1 MSTASVSIEKIKLG
15 EGYLDCRYTPAL
27 SSKHHFVGHL
37 EDFAMRIFELVSV
50 LLIATTCVAATP
62 ISGIPGTRG
71 VRIVGQAAG
80 DALGFNNMSALGD
93 INGDGR
99 SDIAV
104 AAPGTN
110 RAGATSVGAVYVHF
124 GADGNLSNLD
134 VSGLNGTNGF
144 KIIGSALAQNS
155 QLGIFTT
162 GIGDVN
168 NDEASDLLIGSRGV
182 GQIGRA
188 YIIFGK
194 PNGQAFPPTI
204 DVSNLGSSGVVLNG
218 ASANDF
224 FGNDAVSGGGDL
236 NGDDIEDFAMGA
248 EGFNGLGGIVYLIF
262 GRSNWPAAIN
272 VGSETAASVVKFTQ
286 ESAGDQLGSFVSI
299 GADINND
306 SRSDLFIN
314 AYAGDAVGNNGE
326 GKLYVVFGRPAGV
339 PFAATQSVGS
349 LNGSDGFQIRGN
361 VNFAGFGSPVI
372 ALGDFNGDGLGDF
385 AASGVIGAGSTAL
398 IYGKSNWDAINS
410 ISDLT
415 GPNGTRF
422 AGATAGDAA
431 GAYLAAPGDVN
442 GDGKDDLMISAPGA
456 DITGLSNVGKVYL
469 IYGTAAPLASDV
481 NLNAVESSVVGEVFQ
496 GSTAGFAAGPI
507 SAIGKFSNVDVLPDF
522 LIGSETANGDV
533 YVVTKASDN
542 LFKNG
547 FEN

>member
-1 MSTASVSIEKIKLG
+1 MHILKFTL
-15 EGYLDCRYTPAL
+15 AL
-27 SSKHHFVGHL
+27 L
-37 EDFAMRIFELVSV
+37 LAMPCL
-50 LLIATTCVAATP
+50 AATS
-62 ISGIPGTRG
+62 ISSIPGTRG

-80 DALGFNNMSALGD
+80 DALGFNNMTALGD

-104 AAPGTN
+104 AAPGVD
-110 RAGATSVGAVYVHF
+110 RVGATDVGAVYVHF
-124 GADGNLSNLD
+124 GADGNLANLD
-134 VSGLNGTNGF
+134 VSTLNGTNGF

-182 GQIGRA
+182 AQIGRA

-194 PNGQAFPPTI
+194 PTGQSFPASI
-204 DVSNLGSSGVVLNG
+204 DVSNLGTAGVVLNG
-218 ASANDF
+218 ATANDF
-224 FGNDAVSGGGDL
+224 FGSDAVSGGGDL

-262 GRSNWPAAIN
+262 GRTVWPASIS
-272 VGSETAASVVKFTQ
+272 VGAEAASSVVKFTQ
-286 ESAGDQLGSFVSI
+286 ESAGDQLGSYVSV

-314 AYAGDAVGNNGE
+314 AYAGDATGNNGE
-326 GKLYVVFGRPAGV
+326 GKLYVVFGHPAGV
-339 PFAATQSVGS
+339 PFAASQSVGA
-349 LNGSDGFQIRGN
+349 LNGSDGFQVRGN
-361 VNFAGFGSPVI
+361 TTFAGFGSPVI

-385 AASGVIGAGSTAL
+385 AASGVVGAGSTAL
-398 IYGKSNWDAINS
+398 IYGKANWDAINS
-410 ISDLT
+410 ISQLT
-415 GPNGTRF
+415 GPDGTRF
-422 AGATAGDAA
+422 AGGAAGDAA

-456 DITGLSNVGKVYL
+456 DITGLGNVGKVYL
-469 IYGTAAPLASDV
+469 IYGTNAPLAADV
-481 NLNAVESSVVGEVFQ
+481 NLSAVESSIAGEVFQ

-507 SAIGKFSNVDVLPDF
+507 SAVGKFSNVDVLPDF
-522 LIGSETANGDV
+522 VIGSETANGDV
-533 YVVTKASDN
+533 YVVTKSSDV

>member
-1 MSTASVSIEKIKLG
+1 
-15 EGYLDCRYTPAL
+15 
-27 SSKHHFVGHL
+27 
-37 EDFAMRIFELVSV
+37 MRIFNFVCLSKRINKKLIPAFV
-50 LLIATTCVAATP
+50 LMILATAPCLAATS
-62 ISGIPGTRG
+62 ISSIPGTRG
-71 VRIVGQAAG
+71 VRVVGQAAG

-93 INGDGR
+93 INDDGR
-99 SDIAV
+99 SDIAL
-104 AAPGTN
+104 AAPGTD
-110 RAGATSVGAVYVHF
+110 RGATIDVGAVYIHF
-124 GADGNLSNLD
+124 GADGNLANLD
-134 VSGLNGTNGF
+134 VSTLNGTNGF
-144 KIIGSALAQNS
+144 KIIGSALAQSS

-168 NDEASDLLIGSRGV
+168 NDGASDLLIGSRGV

-194 PNGQAFPPTI
+194 PAGQNFPATI
-204 DVSNLGSSGVVLNG
+204 DVSNLGSAGVVLNG
-218 ASANDF
+218 ATANDF
-224 FGNDAVSGGGDL
+224 FGSDVVSGGGDL
-236 NGDDIEDFAMGA
+236 NGDDYSDFAVGA

-262 GRSNWPAAIN
+262 GRASWPATIN
-272 VGSETAASVVKFTQ
+272 VGSEPAASVVKFTQ

-306 SRSDLFIN
+306 SRRDLFIN

-326 GKLYVVFGRPAGV
+326 GKLYVVFGRPAGM
-339 PFAATQSVGS
+339 PFAATQSVAA
-349 LNGSDGFQIRGN
+349 LNGSNGFQIRGN

-385 AASGVIGAGSTAL
+385 AASGVIGAGSVAL

-410 ISDLT
+410 LSDLT

-422 AGATAGDAA
+422 AGAAAGDAA

-442 GDGKDDLMISAPGA
+442 GDGKDDLMLSAPGA

-469 IYGTAAPLASDV
+469 IYGTDVPFAADV
-481 NLNAVESSVVGEVFQ
+481 NLSAVESSIAGEVFQ
-496 GSTAGFAAGPI
+496 GSTANFAAGPI
-507 SAIGKFSNVDVLPDF
+507 SAIGKFSNIDVLPDF
-522 LIGSETANGDV
+522 VIGSETVNGDV
-533 YVVTKASDN
+533 YVVTKASDI

>member
-1 MSTASVSIEKIKLG
+1 MGFL
-15 EGYLDCRYTPAL
+15 
-27 SSKHHFVGHL
+27 
-37 EDFAMRIFELVSV
+37 MRILNFTLA
-50 LLIATTCVAATP
+50 LLLAMPCFAATS
-62 ISGIPGTRG
+62 ISTIPGSRG

-80 DALGFNNMSALGD
+80 DALGFNNMTALGD
-93 INGDGR
+93 INDDGR

-104 AAPGTN
+104 AAPGVD
-110 RAGATSVGAVYVHF
+110 RVGATDVGAMYIHF
-124 GADGNLSNLD
+124 GADGNLANLD
-134 VSGLNGTNGF
+134 VNSLNGANGF

-168 NDEASDLLIGSRGV
+168 NDGASDLLIGSRGV

-194 PNGQAFPPTI
+194 PTGQNFQASI
-204 DVSNLGSSGVVLNG
+204 DVSNLGSAGVVLNG

-224 FGNDAVSGGGDL
+224 FGSDTVSGGGDL
-236 NGDDIEDFAMGA
+236 NGDDYSDFALGA

-262 GRSNWPAAIN
+262 GRASWPATIN
-272 VGSETAASVVKFTQ
+272 VASETATSVVQFTQ

-306 SRSDLFIN
+306 SRRDLFIN
-314 AYAGDAVGNNGE
+314 AYAGDAVANNGE

-339 PFAATQSVGS
+339 PFAATMSVGA

-361 VNFAGFGSPVI
+361 VNFAGFGQPVV

-385 AASGVIGAGSTAL
+385 AASGVVGAGSTAL
-398 IYGKSNWDAINS
+398 IYGKSNWDAVNS
-410 ISDLT
+410 IADLA

-422 AGATAGDAA
+422 AGSAAADAA

-469 IYGTAAPLASDV
+469 IYGTDVPFAADV
-481 NLNAVESSVVGEVFQ
+481 NLSAVESTIAGEVFQ

-507 SAIGKFSNVDVLPDF
+507 SAVGKFSNVDVLPDF
-522 LIGSETANGDV
+522 VIGSETANGDV
-533 YVVTKASDN
+533 YVITKVNDN
-542 LFKNG
+542 YFKNG